1 MDKQSKFFNK
11 EYLETRLRDFSAIKK
26 HDLFFQI
33 HESDRVLLKTL
44 YVEFWVKD
52 GDKNFKQQT
61 IRISDHII
69 NCPHT
74 QFIIDTYACLT
85 KKKKQQFVRLVESAI
100 KLAKRKSLYHKL
112 EILGQDKKDGINNW
126 HSILKVL

>member
-1 MDKQSKFFNK
+1 MLS
-11 EYLETRLRDFSAIKK
+11 
-26 HDLFFQI
+26 
-33 HESDRVLLKTL
+33 KTL

-74 QFIIDTYACLT
+74 QFIIDPYACLT

-112 EILGQDKKDGINNW
+112 ENLGQDKKDGINN
-126 HSILKVL
+126 

>member
-26 HDLFFQI
+26 HELYFQI
-33 HESDRVLLKTL
+33 HESDRVLSKTL

-52 GDKNFKQQT
+52 GDQ
-61 IRISDHII
+61 

-74 QFIIDTYACLT
+74 QFIIEPYACLT

-100 KLAKRKSLYHKL
+100 KLSKRKSLYHKL
-112 EILGQDKKDGINNW
+112 ENLGQDKKDGINN
-126 HSILKVL
+126 